1 MPQPSREKIIVGMS
15 GGVDSSVSAYLLLE
29 QGYDV
34 EALFMKN
41 WEEDDTAEYCSATED
56 LADAQQVCDALGI
69 RLHTVNFSSE
79 YWDNVFEHF
88 LQEYRIGRTPN
99 PDIVCNREIKFKA
112 FLDHARTLGAQ
123 RIATGHYVRTRRH
136 NGAVELLRGLDSN
149 KDQSYFLYALNQHQL
164 AHALFPVGELEKSAV
179 RDIAR
184 RENFVVHAKKDST
197 GICFI
202 GERKFRDFLQQFL
215 PAQPGDIY
223 SAEGDR
229 LGEHSGL
236 MYYTIGQRQGLGIG
250 GTVPG
255 NDDPWY
261 VVAKELDGNRLIVA
275 QGVDNPLLFHSHC
288 RITDLHWICDEI
300 NDESSEQ
307 IRDLPFSCSAK
318 VRYRQ
323 QDSACR
329 LLSVDGNRAEIE
341 FTEPQRAVT
350 PGQALVLYRDEQCL
364 GGGTIERAYNP

>member
-29 QGYDV
+29 QGYEV

-41 WEEDDTAEYCSATED
+41 WEEDDTSEYCSATED

-69 RLHTVNFSSE
+69 KLHTVNFSSE
-79 YWDNVFEHF
+79 YWENVFEHF
-88 LQEYRIGRTPN
+88 LQEYRTGRTPN
-99 PDIVCNREIKFKA
+99 PDIMCNREIKFKA
-112 FLDHARTLGAQ
+112 FLDHAQLLGAQ

-184 RENFVVHAKKDST
+184 RQNFVVHAKKDST

-202 GERKFRDFLQQFL
+202 GERKFRDFLQRFL

-261 VVAKELDGNRLIVA
+261 VVAKELDSNRLIVS

-300 NDESSEQ
+300 NDQ
-307 IRDLPFSCSAK
+307 IRDLPFSCTGK

-323 QDSACR
+323 QDSSCR
-329 LLSVDGNRAEIE
+329 LLSVTGSSAEIE
-341 FTEPQRAVT
+341 FAEPQRAVT

>member
-15 GGVDSSVSAYLLLE
+15 GGVDSSVSAYLLLQ

-56 LADAQQVCDALGI
+56 LADAQQVCDVLGI

-88 LQEYRIGRTPN
+88 LQEYRTGRTPN
-99 PDIVCNREIKFKA
+99 PDIMCNREIKFKA
-112 FLDHARTLGAQ
+112 FLDHARCSAHNALPPATTCEPAGTMALSNCCAGS
-123 RIATGHYVRTRRH
+123 IATRINLISCTRSI
-136 NGAVELLRGLDSN
+136 NTS
-149 KDQSYFLYALNQHQL
+149 L

-202 GERKFRDFLQQFL
+202 GERKFRDFLQRFL

-223 SAEGDR
+223 SAEGER

-261 VVAKELDGNRLIVA
+261 VVAKELDSNRLIVT

-300 NDESSEQ
+300 SEELNDQ

-323 QDSACR
+323 QDSAAACC
-329 LLSVDGNRAEIE
+329 
-341 FTEPQRAVT
+341 Q
-350 PGQALVLYRDEQCL
+350 
-364 GGGTIERAYNP
+364 